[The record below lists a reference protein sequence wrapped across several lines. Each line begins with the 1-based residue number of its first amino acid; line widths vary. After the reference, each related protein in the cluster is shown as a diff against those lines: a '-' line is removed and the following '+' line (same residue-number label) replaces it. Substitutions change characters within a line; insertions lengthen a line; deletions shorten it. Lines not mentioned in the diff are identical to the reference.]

1 MMQSTAQQ
9 INFICYVTE
18 FSVRNYKSIDA
29 VISGGIE
36 ICGIVATPIPRRQ
49 KTVNTIFEEHKF
61 VVHRDLETMSLQDV
75 IRMSMHIALECYN
88 MINVKVIEF
97 VNDDDKVSSDD
108 LNSPFI
114 SEILSDLPQIRHHTT
129 LVTTQGDK
137 RFQNI
142 SLPNNV
148 STTVITKLS
157 KEENCLMVI
166 GFGILEKNSKKL
178 YEKLLSLLMPQ
189 GFLLTLEESGAVNDY
204 ENILKTYQ
212 LDVILEKQT
221 NKKTLLLLRKM
232 QKPVSKSQYQIVHV
246 DNYNFSWVNELKSI
260 MKRQNKTDTKI
271 ILITEDFEC
280 GLLGLINCL
289 RKEPGG
295 GIIKGVFIQDDKAP
309 VFSLQES
316 LYMKQLQLD
325 LPINIL
331 RSGNVWGSYRHFPLP
346 SLEPKL
352 VQNAKVTQMVRQKI
366 LL

>member
-1 MMQSTAQQ
+1 MP
-9 INFICYVTE
+9 
-18 FSVRNYKSIDA
+18 
-29 VISGGIE
+29 IS
-36 ICGIVATPIPRRQ
+36 RRQ

-61 VVHRDLETMSLQDV
+61 VAHRDLETMTLQDI

-97 VNDDDKVSSDD
+97 VNDDDKISSED

-129 LVTTQGDK
+129 LVTTQRDK

-142 SLPNNV
+142 FLPTNV

-157 KEENCLMVI
+157 REENCLMVI
-166 GFGILEKNSKKL
+166 GFGILAKNSKKL
-178 YEKLLSLLMPQ
+178 NEKLLSLLMPQ
-189 GFLLTLEESGAVNDY
+189 GFLLTLEESSTINDY

-221 NKKTLLLLRKM
+221 NEKTLLLLRKR
-232 QKPVSKSQYQIVHV
+232 QKPVSENQYQIVHV
-246 DNYNFSWVNELKSI
+246 DNYNFSWINELKSI
-260 MKRQNKTDTKI
+260 MKQNKTNTKI
-271 ILITEDFEC
+271 ILITENFEC

-295 GIIKGVFIQDDKAP
+295 GIIKSVLIQDDKAP

-352 VQNAKVTQMVRQKI
+352 VQNANVTQMVRQKI

>member
-1 MMQSTAQQ
+1 MMQSTAQK

-18 FSVRNYKSIDA
+18 FSVRHYKSIDA
-29 VISGGIE
+29 IISGGIE
-36 ICGIVATPIPRRQ
+36 ICGIVAMPISRRQ

-61 VVHRDLETMSLQDV
+61 VAHRDLEIMSLQDV

-97 VNDDDKVSSDD
+97 VNDDDKVSSED

-114 SEILSDLPQIRHHTT
+114 SKILSDLPQIRHHIT
-129 LVTTQGDK
+129 LATTQRNE

-148 STTVITKLS
+148 STTMISKLS

-166 GFGILEKNSKKL
+166 GFGILAKNSKKL

-189 GFLLTLEESGAVNDY
+189 GFLLTLEESGTVNDY

-221 NKKTLLLLRKM
+221 NEKTLLLLRKM
-232 QKPVSKSQYQIVHV
+232 QKPVSKNQYQIVHV

-260 MKRQNKTDTKI
+260 MNKQNKTDTKI

-295 GIIKGVFIQDDKAP
+295 GIIKGVFIQDNKAP

-352 VQNAKVTQMVRQKI
+352 VQNANVTQTVRQKI